1 MKIIGHET
9 QLGKLKKIV
18 DTNKV
23 GNAYIFEGIEG
34 IGKYTIAKE
43 FARGLLCISTAEKP
57 CEMCTACNLFN
68 ETNDLIIVKP
78 DGNIIKVDDIR
89 NLKDELML
97 KPTISNR
104 KVAIINNAELM
115 NEQAQNAL
123 LKILEEPPEYVTIIL
138 VTSSKEKLLY
148 TIKSRCTLFKFNPL
162 KNEEIKEFF
171 NKDIS
176 EDLLTYSRGSI
187 GAIIKLQESNNTD
200 IVEKLVN
207 SIKYTSLIDM
217 MREVNTIKEDKY
229 VKDNLQSVLGYFM
242 YWYYQDMKENRNNNV
257 EAIKIV
263 EETKS
268 NILRNANVDI
278 ALDRMMINLWKW
290 GRTCKKL

>member
-1 MKIIGHET
+1 MKIIGHEA
-9 QLGKLKKIV
+9 QLSKLKKIV

-23 GNAYIFEGIEG
+23 GNAYIFDGIEG

-43 FARGLLCISTAEKP
+43 FAKGLLCIAAEEKP
-57 CEMCTACNLFN
+57 CGKCEACNLFN
-68 ETNDLIIVKP
+68 ETNDLIIVEP
-78 DGNIIKVDDIR
+78 EGNIIKVDDIR

-104 KVAIINNAELM
+104 KIAIINDAELM

-138 VTSSKEKLLY
+138 VTCNKEKLLY
-148 TIKSRCTLFKFNPL
+148 TIKSRCTLFKFSPL
-162 KNEEIKEFF
+162 KNDEIREFF
-171 NKDIS
+171 EEEIS
-176 EDLLTYSRGSI
+176 EDLLAYSRGSI
-187 GAIIKLQESNNTD
+187 GAIIKLQENNNTD

-207 SIKYTSLIDM
+207 SIKCTSLIDM
-217 MREVNTIKEDKY
+217 MREVNFVKEDKY
-229 VKDNLQSVLGYFM
+229 VKENLQNILGYFM

-290 GRTCKKL
+290 GRICKKL